1 MDLKRKLVLAVATG
15 GYIGYIPAAPGT
27 FGSVI
32 GIALYWAVSFLRLPI
47 ILVFMALFAVFAVW
61 IAHQAE
67 ALLDVADPK
76 QVVIDEIVGMMVALA
91 ALPVSLL
98 VWAAGFLLFRFF
110 DILKPFPIGY
120 LEKRCPGGLGIV
132 IDDVIAGF
140 AANILL
146 HGLLLLFGAPFL

>member
-1 MDLKRKLVLAVATG
+1 MDLKRNLVLAAATG
-15 GYIGYIPAAPGT
+15 GYIGYIPVAPGT

-32 GIALYWAVSFLRLPI
+32 GIAVYWGVSSLQLPI
-47 ILVFMALFAVFAVW
+47 ILVFMAIFAAFAIW
-61 IAHQAE
+61 IAHLAE
-67 ALLDVADPK
+67 AMLEVADPK
-76 QVVIDEIVGMMVALA
+76 QVVIDEIVGMMVALV

-146 HGLLLLFGAPFL
+146 HGFLLLFGASFL